1 MFARFIFSRARREGR
16 RPGCGPGQSNEVQEV
31 GEVSSE
37 GVELKRTPFH
47 DLHVR
52 HGARMIEFGGWQ
64 MPVYYRGIIEEHRKV
79 REKVGLFD
87 LSHMGEIEVSGP
99 CALALVQ
106 KVTTNDA
113 SRLEVGQ
120 VQYSVMCYPDGG
132 AVDDILVCRMEDRY
146 YLVVNASNTAKD
158 LDWLRSHAAGGV
170 AVTDLSE
177 ETALLAVQ
185 GPDSAAVLA
194 GLTPV
199 PLDDLYYY
207 HFTEGEVAGVKC
219 IISRTGYTGED
230 GFELFFH
237 PRHAQHMWDA
247 LLEAGRRFDIEPVGL
262 GARDTLRLEM
272 GYALY
277 GHELDPGTN
286 PLEAGLGWVVA
297 MDKGEFIG
305 RDALAAAK
313 ERGLSRRLTGF
324 KLLERGV
331 PRAHCEVSKDG
342 RVVGETTSGS
352 LSPSLGVGIGMCFVP
367 PEAAKPGTRFDIVIR
382 GKGVPAEAVR
392 PPFVK
397 PRVRRAK

>member
-1 MFARFIFSRARREGR
+1 MGSDDA
-16 RPGCGPGQSNEVQEV
+16 Q
-31 GEVSSE
+31 
-37 GVELKRTPFH
+37 LKKTPFH
-47 DLHVR
+47 DVHVR
-52 HGARMIEFGGWQ
+52 HGARMIEFGGWH
-64 MPVYYRGIIEEHRKV
+64 MPVHYRGILEEHRNV

-99 CALALVQ
+99 DALALVQ

-146 YLVVNASNTAKD
+146 YLVVNASNASKD
-158 LDWLRSHAAGGV
+158 LDWLKSHAAGNV
-170 AVTDLSE
+170 AVTDLSA
-177 ETALLAVQ
+177 ETALLAIQ

-194 GLTPV
+194 ELTRV
-199 PLDDLYYY
+199 PLDELYYY
-207 HFTEGEVAGVKC
+207 HFTQGEVAGVNC

-230 GFELFFH
+230 GFELFFS
-237 PRHAQHMWDA
+237 PCYAQHMWDA
-247 LLEAGRRFDIEPVGL
+247 LMEAGRKFDIEPVGL

-297 MDKGEFIG
+297 MDKAGFIG

-313 ERGLSRRLTGF
+313 ARGLSRRLTGF

-331 PRAHCEVSKDG
+331 PRAHCEVAKDG
-342 RVVGETTSGS
+342 KVVGETTSGS

-367 PEAAKPGTRFDIVIR
+367 PEMAKPGTRFDVVIR

-392 PPFVK
+392 PPFVR
-397 PRVRRAK
+397 PRVRKAK

>member
-1 MFARFIFSRARREGR
+1 MSADEAQATQMR
-16 RPGCGPGQSNEVQEV
+16 
-31 GEVSSE
+31 
-37 GVELKRTPFH
+37 KTPFY

-64 MPVYYRGIIEEHRKV
+64 MPVYYRGIIEEHKKV

-99 CALALVQ
+99 DALDLVQ

-113 SRLEVGQ
+113 ARLEVGQ

-132 AVDDILVCRMEDRY
+132 AVDDILVCRLEDRY
-146 YLVVNASNTAKD
+146 YLVVNAANASKD
-158 LDWLRSHAAGGV
+158 LDWIKSHATGNV
-170 AVTDLSE
+170 AITDVSD
-177 ETALLAVQ
+177 ETALLALQ
-185 GPDSAAVLA
+185 GPDSAATLQ

-199 PLDDLYYY
+199 PLAQLYYY
-207 HFTEGEVAGVKC
+207 RLTQGEVAGVKC

-230 GFELFFH
+230 GFELFFD
-237 PRHAQHMWDA
+237 PCHAQHMWDA
-247 LLEAGRRFDIEPVGL
+247 LMEAGRRFDIEPVGL

-297 MDKGEFIG
+297 MDKPTFIG
-305 RDALAAAK
+305 KDSLAAAK
-313 ERGLSRRLTGF
+313 AKGVSRRLTGF
-324 KLLERGV
+324 RLLEKGV

-342 RVVGETTSGS
+342 TVVGETTSGS

-367 PEAAKPGTRFDIVIR
+367 PEMARPGTRFEVVIR
-382 GKGVPAEAVR
+382 GKGVLAEAVR

-397 PRVRRAK
+397 PRVRKAQ